1 MRRILVFGTVGT
13 ITLIACIA
21 AFIVV
26 SFSSCFTLD
35 EEAAEQPVRIAQVA
49 PLNIESVS
57 NQTVVE
63 SPPGLIPAALEERAV
78 TPTLPAATATAAPT
92 ATPSPTRIAASPTPP
107 EPTATL
113 ESAVTELGAASR
125 LVVPKLDLDRPVLLS
140 PVVHGA
146 WQVEHLDQ
154 AVGHLEGTAPP
165 GANDNFVLAGHVDL
179 ATGEPGP
186 FAKLNQLA
194 PGDLIIV
201 YEGNKEFYYIV
212 DAFFTVERTDVEVT
226 YPTKTGQIT
235 LITCTNWSE
244 TDRKYV
250 GRLIVRGHLITI

>member
-26 SFSSCFTLD
+26 SFSSYFMWD
-35 EEAAEQPVRIAQVA
+35 EEAAVQPVRIAQVA

-57 NQTVVE
+57 HQTVVE
-63 SPPGLIPAALEERAV
+63 SPPGLIPAALKEAAV
-78 TPTLPAATATAAPT
+78 TPTPPAATATAIAT
-92 ATPSPTRIAASPTPP
+92 ATASPTASPTPP
-107 EPTATL
+107 QPTATS
-113 ESAVTELGAASR
+113 EPIVSEPDVASR
-125 LVVPKLDLDRPVLLS
+125 LVVPKLDLDRPVLFS
-140 PVVHGA
+140 PVVHGT
-146 WQVEHLDQ
+146 WQVEHLEQ

-186 FAKLNQLA
+186 FAHLNQLA
-194 PGDLIIV
+194 PGDLIII
-201 YEGNKEFYYIV
+201 YEGKKEFYYIV
-212 DAFFTVERTDVEVT
+212 DTFYTVDRSNVEVT

-244 TDRKYV
+244 ADRKYV